1 MRAAMSELCHFRT
14 LHRRKSDAAGNAH
27 RVAPDVVVAGTRGR
41 ALEQKRS
48 VRLLVLQGT
57 ER

>member
-1 MRAAMSELCHFRT
+1 MSEKCHFRT